1 MQIKNISVKTACII
15 CMETRK
21 NFSCVHFDL
30 DFFQIKSVK
39 EYREPAILTLNL
51 ENVTALPEKAQQAL
65 ELFGSVDILINNAG
79 VSYRGRI
86 QDTAVEVDQKLLTV
100 NYLGHVA
107 FIKGAYL
114 MFFEICVWCI

>member
-1 MQIKNISVKTACII
+1 MYGNK
-15 CMETRK
+15 E
-21 NFSCVHFDL
+21 NFLLCS
-30 DFFQIKSVK
+30 FQIKSVK
-39 EYREPAILTLNL
+39 EYHEPAILTLNL

-65 ELFGSVDILINNAG
+65 GLFGSVDILVNNAG

-86 QDTAVEVDQKLLTV
+86 QDTSVEVDQKLLTV

-114 MFFEICVWCI
+114 MF

>member
-1 MQIKNISVKTACII
+1 MQIKNISMKTT

-21 NFSCVHFDL
+21 LFSCVHFDF

-39 EYREPAILTLNL
+39 EYHEPAILTLNL

-65 ELFGSVDILINNAG
+65 GLFGSVDILINNAG

-86 QDTAVEVDQKLLTV
+86 QDTSVEVDQKLLTV

-114 MFFEICVWCI
+114 MF